1 MDAHRTSPFRE
12 HDAYVAAGC
21 ATPRLSEKIIRG
33 ALTGV
38 SSFASSSTALPG
50 QQFNSRIV
58 SGIGSA
64 VHHSIFSDATSAWA
78 HTSSSS
84 APDHKTAKKK
94 KKSLLEKALIKLG
107 DSALSI
113 VVSVVAG
120 VAGWLIIQWLRGRRG
135 DNGDDDEGKGGTA
148 GHSSST
154 TAARND
160 ALTGRE
166 AYTLSAKESP
176 AANGMD
182 LSIPRPVPTSKKK
195 EVTFIKRRSEKL
207 MLPQVRQALLEGY
220 SERSWGTLIARIVDA
235 RFEGSY
241 EVRTRSA
248 ERFLRS
254 TFGLGLDELL
264 VRAPSRTHY
273 FLSGRI
279 PETSRF
285 AAWWRGALTLFGIR
299 EEKQPLTGYDM
310 YHLMSRR
317 TEGGIGLGVEDAL
330 QVALLWVLKETGIS
344 LRARAADD
352 ASEAFLKLAAAFH
365 GADYIRGAPA
375 TPYTLLVSRINFQ
388 LRSGCL
394 FVREPAM
401 VAHFARYVYDR
412 FEDKSFAP
420 LVDEMLSEE
429 RYLEIARAIEARD
442 MALFNTQMEEQE
454 FQFALSLKNILAARL
469 KYFSVIAGN
478 YGNLDPRALLEEAR
492 TNAIDALQRV
502 LNGGSPYKT
511 YSAYAKDVAKDIGIA
526 LDTLRYPGGGESPP
540 QGSSSGS
547 SSGERGDAT
556 PVPAGITH
564 VPDIA
569 ARERIV
575 HEAPAAFAPVGA
587 VSLGW
592 GVWHHVRPQFMR
604 GA

>member
-12 HDAYVAAGC
+12 HDAYVAVGC

-38 SSFASSSTALPG
+38 SSFASSSFAHLA
-50 QQFNSRIV
+50 QQVSSRGTR
-58 SGIGSA
+58 GIGSA
-64 VHHSIFSDATSAWA
+64 LHHSIFSDLTVAWA

-84 APDHKTAKKK
+84 TPDHKTEKKK
-94 KKSLLEKALIKLG
+94 KKSLLKKTLVKLG

-135 DNGDDDEGKGGTA
+135 DNGGDDDGKGGTTPPPP
-148 GHSSST
+148 ST
-154 TAARND
+154 SAARND

-166 AYTLSAKESP
+166 AYTLSAKGSP
-176 AANGMD
+176 AADGTDM
-182 LSIPRPVPTSKKK
+182 SIPRPVPTAKKK

-220 SERSWGTLIARIVDA
+220 SDRAWGTLIARIVDA
-235 RFEGSY
+235 RFEGTY
-241 EVRTRSA
+241 EARTRNA

-254 TFGLGLDELL
+254 TFGLGIDEVLM
-264 VRAPSRTHY
+264 RAPARTHY

-279 PETSRF
+279 PETSRY
-285 AAWWRGALTLFGIR
+285 AAWWRGALTLFGVR
-299 EEKQPLTGYDM
+299 EEKQPLTGYDI

-317 TEGGIGLGVEDAL
+317 TEGGIGLGVADAL

-388 LRSGCL
+388 LRSGCR

-401 VAHFARYVYDR
+401 MAHFARYVCDR

-420 LVDEMLSEE
+420 LGDEMLSEE
-429 RYLEIARAIEARD
+429 RYLEIARTIEARD
-442 MALFNTQMEEQE
+442 MAVFNKQMEEQE
-454 FQFALSLKNILAARL
+454 FQFVLSLQNVLAARL
-469 KYFSVIAGN
+469 KYFAVMAGN
-478 YGNLDPRALLEEAR
+478 YGKLDPRALLEEAR

-511 YSAYAKDVAKDIGIA
+511 YSAYAKDVAKDIGMA

-540 QGSSSGS
+540 QGSSSDD
-547 SSGERGDAT
+547 EGDMTSA
-556 PVPAGITH
+556 PVTGAA
-564 VPDIA
+564 PDIA
-569 ARERIV
+569 ACGRVV
-575 HEAPAAFAPVGA
+575 HEAPTAYAPVGA
-587 VSLGW
+587 LSLG
-592 GVWHHVRPQFMR
+592 GGLRSHVRPHLMR
-604 GA
+604 SA